1 MVANGDTR
9 ALHVVNTRADCT
21 NGEEV
26 TNAEDANIKAIPM
39 PEPVAGPV
47 HGDGETK

>member
-1 MVANGDTR
+1 MAKGDTPV
-9 ALHVVNTRADCT
+9 LDVVNTKADRN
-21 NGEEV
+21 NGGEV

-47 HGDGETK
+47 QGQGETK